1 MTEKLSN
8 EEKITPMNPW
18 YIKMSYGSR
27 EMFGQWITGI
37 FGAAGI
43 FFYRQVIGLTGLPLT
58 MAFVLWSIYNAVNDP
73 LVGYLMEKI
82 NFPWEK
88 KMGLR
93 RFPWIVIGAIP
104 WLFSYLAI
112 YLVPHSWTPETHKW
126 ALFAW
131 LLISLCLY
139 DTFYTIFDVSAISL
153 FPVKFP
159 GLDERRDAQMWGTI
173 LGIVGISLAFVIPF
187 LFIGEGQETYI
198 TAGWVSVIGG
208 VILFS
213 FAIPGLYENKRLRQM
228 NLKRSKNIENERPE
242 SFIKSFK
249 VAMKN
254 KNFRYKIIFFFGY
267 QASVALINGSA
278 LYVINFILDVDA
290 SFLTFLLGTMLIGA
304 LLTVPIWLYIAKK
317 VNDNKKV
324 SILGAIIMLIS
335 YIPMLF
341 VSTQIGWLIALFI
354 FGIGLGGQWFMDPP
368 LMGDVLDDIAVK
380 SGKRQQ
386 SIYYGI
392 QTFFIRFGE
401 AFKALTIIIAHWIG
415 RLPPSIETRSEL
427 IAQVG
432 DSGLDRA
439 LFGIRIHIAIV
450 PFIVVMIVLILFWWK
465 YDLNP
470 ETVKKNKELIAE
482 MKID

>member
-1 MTEKLSN
+1 LYN
-8 EEKITPMNPW
+8 EGKITARNPW

-37 FGAAGI
+37 FGATAI

-58 MAFVLWSIYNAVNDP
+58 LAFVLWSIYNSFNDP
-73 LVGYLMEKI
+73 IVGYLMEKI

-88 KMGLR
+88 TTGFR
-93 RFPWIVIGAIP
+93 RFPWVYIGGIP

-112 YLVPHSWTPETHKW
+112 YLVPGSWTPETHKW

-139 DTFYTIFDVSAISL
+139 DTFYTIFDVSGISL
-153 FPVKFP
+153 FPVKFS
-159 GLDERRDAQMWGTI
+159 GLDERRETQMWGTI
-173 LGIVGISLAFVIPF
+173 LGIVGISLALSIPVS
-187 LFIGEGQETYI
+187 FIGKGQETYI

-208 VILFS
+208 VILIS
-213 FAIPGLYENKRLRQM
+213 FTIPGLFENKRLRQM
-228 NLKRSKNIENERPE
+228 NLKRSENIEKERPE

-249 VAMKN
+249 EAMKN
-254 KNFRYKIIFFFGY
+254 RNFVYKIIFFFGY

-278 LYVINFILDVDA
+278 LYVITFILDVDED
-290 SFLTFLLGTMLIGA
+290 FLTLLLGTMLIGA
-304 LLTVPIWLYIAKK
+304 LLTVPLWLYISKK

-324 SILGAIIMLIS
+324 SILGAIMMLIS

-341 VSTQIGWLIALFI
+341 VTSKVGWLIALFL

-380 SGKRQQ
+380 TGKRQQ

-401 AFKALTIIIAHWIG
+401 GFKAFTIVVAHWIG
-415 RLPPSIETRSEL
+415 GLPANVETRSEL
-427 IAQVG
+427 VTQVG
-432 DSGLDRA
+432 VDGLNRA

-450 PFIVVMIVLILFWWK
+450 PFIVVLIGLILFWWK
-465 YDLNP
+465 YNLTP
-470 ETVKKNKELIAE
+470 ENVKKNKELIAE
-482 MKID
+482 MGLD